1 MRSFIYNIGHFFNE
15 TGRII
20 RTNVLSYVFTVISMV
35 LILMI
40 SGIVAAGWLI
50 SANLAEK
57 LKQEAEIS
65 VYAEGGADADEGA
78 VQSLAEK
85 LKDIEGVR
93 DVRVVSEEEAY
104 LRMED
109 VLGDEAD
116 ILTLFEE
123 NPFRAF
129 IEVRID
135 ITRTGDII
143 AAAGN
148 LEGVGYIRDNR
159 ELLDQIESLTEGL
172 LLAGYLIV
180 LAVGVAALISVS
192 HMIRQGIYANREQ
205 ISTLKLLG
213 APGMFVSAPYIITG
227 LFVSLLG
234 GGAAAGGLSLLTGRI
249 YGYMDGSLPFIPLPP
264 QAETVAFTV
273 SVIIIEAFVLGL
285 AGSIFGLKTTVDKN
299 G

>member
-93 DVRVVSEEEAY
+93 EVRVVSEEEAY

-135 ITRTGDII
+135 IARTGDII

-227 LFVSLLG
+227 SFVSLLG
-234 GGAAAGGLSLLTGRI
+234 GGAAAGGLILLTGRI
-249 YGYMDGSLPFIPLPP
+249 YEYMDGSLPFIPLPP
-264 QAETVAFTV
+264 QAETAAFTV
-273 SVIIIEAFVLGL
+273 AVIIVEAFVLGL
-285 AGSIFGLKTTVDKN
+285 AGSIFGLKTAVDKN